1 MSGQI
6 ICFQETVKTC
16 AQLKRDLIQWRQ
28 ELKISNNLEKKQ

>member
-16 AQLKRDLIQWRQ
+16 AQLRDLIQWRQ